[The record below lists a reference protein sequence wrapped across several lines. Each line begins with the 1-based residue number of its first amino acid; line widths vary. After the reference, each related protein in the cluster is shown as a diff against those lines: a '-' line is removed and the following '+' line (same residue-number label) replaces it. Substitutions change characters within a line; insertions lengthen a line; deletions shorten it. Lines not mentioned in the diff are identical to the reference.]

1 MDNSSPH
8 NITGNLLGVNL
19 IFIQCRRHCECALH
33 IDCLSIFLIE
43 YFLFDSLQI
52 GRFLG
57 TKAGVDPLGI
67 CVDFKFIYVE
77 LLLRLCRRL
86 ELLLD

>member
-8 NITGNLLGVNL
+8 NITGNFLGVNL
-19 IFIQCRRHCECALH
+19 IFIRCHRHCERLH
-33 IDCLSIFLIE
+33 LDCLSIFLTE

-57 TKAGVDPLGI
+57 TKTGVDTLGI
-67 CVDFKFIYVE
+67 CVDFKFIHVE